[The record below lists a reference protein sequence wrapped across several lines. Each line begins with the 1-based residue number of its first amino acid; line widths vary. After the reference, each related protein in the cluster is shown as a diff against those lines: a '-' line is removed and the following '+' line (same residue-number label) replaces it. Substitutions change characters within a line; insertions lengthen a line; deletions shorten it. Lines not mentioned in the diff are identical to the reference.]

1 MSYHAKSDMGKKSPQ
16 EEIAM
21 PPLPP
26 EVDTSNEQSEQ
37 ETAIDAASNQ
47 SGRPQSV
54 GQQDIKHEPEPAVRE
69 ESVVVQQQESAQAK
83 NFRELREQKE
93 RIAKER
99 DDMARRIKE
108 LEQAQNKD
116 PYSLAPDDLV
126 EGKHLS
132 HHANEL
138 KQLKEELSQ
147 YKQQWHQNSVESKL
161 RARYNDFDSVVNQ
174 NTLSQLSPAV
184 AQSLK
189 MLAQTDLEAAG
200 EAAYDIL
207 RARAPQQDNKYAQD
221 VKTAQANSA
230 KPRPVNSISPQH
242 GETPLSQAN
251 AFANG
256 LTPELQK
263 KLLEEMNN
271 ARRSY

>member
-1 MSYHAKSDMGKKSPQ
+1 MSYHRNVERNKDVK

-26 EVDTSNEQSEQ
+26 ESTETPEVEHSSEQSEVTI
-37 ETAIDAASNQ
+37 EAA
-47 SGRPQSV
+47 V
-54 GQQDIKHEPEPAVRE
+54 KQQDSSDIAALAATVEKQSEDAVKIE
-69 ESVVVQQQESAQAK
+69 QQLEQRESAQAK

-93 RIAKER
+93 RAVKER
-99 DDMARRIKE
+99 DDLARRIKE
-108 LEQAQNKD
+108 LEHKD

-161 RARYNDFDSVVNQ
+161 RSRYSDFDSVVNA
-174 NTLSQLSPAV
+174 TSLSELNPAV

-189 MLAQTDLEAAG
+189 ILAQTDLEAAG

-207 RARAPQQDNKYAQD
+207 RSRVSQKPAYTQD

-230 KPRPVNSISPQH
+230 KPRPVSSISPQH

-263 KLLEEMNN
+263 KLLEEMNS